1 MNGGGLPPA
10 VFLVKKG
17 TYSNVNKSFSFNKF
31 KRSFFTVELKAPEGE
46 DGKKLVVKMPKK
58 KTFEKLNTIGSL
70 AEEDIDVNGAFDVM
84 GGLMAEILS
93 NNITGEKVSMDY
105 ITENYDI
112 EEMYTFIDEF
122 MDFVADKKT
131 DPN

>member
-1 MNGGGLPPA
+1 M
-10 VFLVKKG
+10 
-17 TYSNVNKSFSFNKF
+17 NKSFSFNKF

-70 AEEDIDVNGAFDVM
+70 AKEDIDVNGAFDVM

>member
-1 MNGGGLPPA
+1 
-10 VFLVKKG
+10 
-17 TYSNVNKSFSFNKF
+17 
-31 KRSFFTVELKAPEGE
+31 
-46 DGKKLVVKMPKK
+46 
-58 KTFEKLNTIGSL
+58 
-70 AEEDIDVNGAFDVM
+70 
-84 GGLMAEILS
+84 MAEILS